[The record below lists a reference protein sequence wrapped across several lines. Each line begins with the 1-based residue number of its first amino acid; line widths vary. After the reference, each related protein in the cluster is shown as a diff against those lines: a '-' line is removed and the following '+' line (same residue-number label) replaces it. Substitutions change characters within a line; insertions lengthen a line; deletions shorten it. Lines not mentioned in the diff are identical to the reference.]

1 MAHPQIAVFA
11 RLAEGGQPPVRRIQ
25 GQKTLLGRAVHA
37 IVYNEIHD
45 EIVFPQGFAQAI
57 LTFRGAASGEEP
69 PIRVIHGSRTQLQAP
84 DPVTVD
90 PINNEIF
97 VPEDN
102 RVLVFAREANG
113 NVAPIRVLRVPE
125 DTRLGIT
132 AVFPA
137 HNLFVVSGRASRGEG
152 RDQMLIFDRRAQG
165 DAKPVR
171 VISGPRTMLDQEIRE
186 IRAYRDWI
194 VVAHS
199 IDVNAVDVNGET
211 LTDRS
216 ASLLSVWSIHD
227 QGDVSPRW
235 SMNLGK
241 FDGVPVDVKSF
252 DLDPKNRTI
261 IVATGRKPNNA
272 VLTYSFPELFEARAG
287 SIRSPVPDERSIA
300 ERVSAPAGMHTLRD
314 RLWSWLAAS
323 SEK

>member
-1 MAHPQIAVFA
+1 
-11 RLAEGGQPPVRRIQ
+11 
-25 GQKTLLGRAVHA
+25 
-37 IVYNEIHD
+37 VYNEIHD

-97 VPEDN
+97 VPEGN
-102 RVLVFAREANG
+102 RVLVFAREAHG
-113 NVAPIRVLRVPE
+113 NVAPIRVLRGPE
-125 DTRLGIT
+125 ETELGIT

-137 HNLFVVSGRASRGEG
+137 HNLLVVSGRASRGEG
-152 RDQMLIFDRRAQG
+152 QDQMLIFDRRAQG
-165 DAKPVR
+165 DARPLR
-171 VISGPRTMLDQEIRE
+171 VIGGPRTMLGEDIRE

-194 VVAHS
+194 VVAHT
-199 IDVNAVDVNGET
+199 VNVNDEAPA
-211 LTDRS
+211 DPS

-227 QGDVSPRW
+227 EGDVPPRW

-241 FDGVPVDVKSF
+241 LDGVPFDVKSF

-287 SIRSPVPDERSIA
+287 TGSIRPLIGHDRWAA
-300 ERVSAPAGMHTLRD
+300 ERVSAPAGVQALRD
-314 RLWSWLAAS
+314 RLWRWLAAS
-323 SEK
+323 EEK